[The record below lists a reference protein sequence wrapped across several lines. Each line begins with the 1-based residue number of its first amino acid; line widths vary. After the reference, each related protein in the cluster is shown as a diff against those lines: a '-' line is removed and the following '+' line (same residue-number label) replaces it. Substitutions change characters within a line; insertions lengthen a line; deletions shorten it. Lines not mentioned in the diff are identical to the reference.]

1 MSVNMRMNDGSSGLS
16 RVCAL
21 GAVVLMLSA
30 CAPRVETNGNLPD
43 PERLAEINDGGFSR
57 EEVSEILGSPSSI
70 AVFEGE
76 VWYYI
81 SKRTET
87 LAFFEPE
94 VKDQKVVVI
103 HFDKKGMVSQVQ
115 TLGLEQARSIV
126 PAERET
132 PTAGN
137 ELTLFDQLIGNL
149 GRFNK
154 PSPE

>member
-1 MSVNMRMNDGSSGLS
+1 MSVNMRMNDGSSGLL
-16 RVCAL
+16 RVCAWS
-21 GAVVLMLSA
+21 AVVLMLTA
-30 CAPRVETNGNLPD
+30 CAPRIETSGNLPD
-43 PERLAEINDGGFSR
+43 PERLAEISDGGFGR
-57 EEVSEILGSPSSI
+57 EEVLEVLGSPSSV
-70 AVFEGE
+70 AALEGE

-94 VKDQKVVVI
+94 VSDQQVVI
-103 HFDKKGMVSQVQ
+103 IRFDEKGMVSKVE
-115 TLGLEQARSIV
+115 TLGLEQARAIE

-154 PSPE
+154 

>member
-1 MSVNMRMNDGSSGLS
+1 MSVNMRMKIGSSGLS
-16 RVCAL
+16 RACAWS
-21 GAVVLMLSA
+21 AVVLMLTA
-30 CAPRVETNGNLPD
+30 CAPRVEMNGNLPD
-43 PERLAEINDGGFSR
+43 PERLAEIKDGGFSR
-57 EEVSEILGSPSSI
+57 DEVAEILGSPSSV
-70 AVFEGE
+70 AVLEGE

-87 LAFFEPE
+87 VAFFEPD
-94 VKDQKVVVI
+94 VSDQQVVVI
-103 HFDKKGMVSQVQ
+103 HFDKKGMVSKVQ
-115 TLGLEQARSIV
+115 TLGLEQARTIE

-154 PSPE
+154 PGAK

>member
-1 MSVNMRMNDGSSGLS
+1 MSVNMRMNIGSRGLS
-16 RVCAL
+16 RACAW
-21 GAVVLMLSA
+21 GAVALMLTA
-30 CAPRVETNGNLPD
+30 CAPRVEMNGNLPD
-43 PERLAEINDGGFSR
+43 PERLAEIKDGGFSR
-57 EEVSEILGSPSSI
+57 EEVAEILGSPSSV
-70 AVFEGE
+70 AVLEGE

-87 LAFFEPE
+87 VAFFDPD
-94 VKDQKVVVI
+94 VSDQQVVVI
-103 HFDKKGMVSQVQ
+103 HFDKKGMVSKVQ
-115 TLGLEQARSIV
+115 TLGLEQARTIE

-154 PSPE
+154 PGAK

>member
-1 MSVNMRMNDGSSGLS
+1 MSVNMCINDGSSGLLQA
-16 RVCAL
+16 CAWS
-21 GAVVLMLSA
+21 AVVLMLTA
-30 CAPRVETNGNLPD
+30 CAPRIVTSGNLPD
-43 PERLAEINDGGFSR
+43 PERLAEISDGGFSR
-57 EEVSEILGSPSSI
+57 EEVAEILGSPSSV
-70 AVFEGE
+70 AVLEGE

-87 LAFFEPE
+87 LAFFEPD
-94 VKDQKVVVI
+94 VSAQQVVVI
-103 HFDKKGMVSQVQ
+103 RFDEKGMVSQVQ
-115 TLGLEQARSIV
+115 TLGLEQARTIE

-154 PSPE
+154 PGAK

>member
-1 MSVNMRMNDGSSGLS
+1 MSVNMHMKDGSSGLS
-16 RVCAL
+16 WVCAWS
-21 GAVVLMLSA
+21 AVALMLAA
-30 CAPRVETNGNLPD
+30 CAPRIETSGNLPD
-43 PERLAEINDGGFSR
+43 PERLAEISDGGFSR
-57 EEVSEILGSPSSI
+57 EEVAEILGSPSSV
-70 AVFEGE
+70 AALGGE

-94 VKDQKVVVI
+94 VSDQQVVVI
-103 HFDKKGMVSQVQ
+103 RFDEKGMVSQVQ
-115 TLGLEQARSIV
+115 TLGLEQARTIE

-137 ELTLFDQLIGNL
+137 ELTFFDQLIGNV

-154 PSPE
+154 PGAK

>member
-1 MSVNMRMNDGSSGLS
+1 MSVNMRMNDGSRALS
-16 RVCAL
+16 LLCAW
-21 GAVVLMLSA
+21 GAVVLIMAA
-30 CAPRVETNGNLPD
+30 CAPRIVTSGNLPD
-43 PERLAEINDGGFSR
+43 PERLAEIRDGGFSR
-57 EEVSEILGSPSSI
+57 DEVAEVLGSPSSV
-70 AVFEGE
+70 AMLEGE

-87 LAFFEPE
+87 VAFFEPD
-94 VKDQKVVVI
+94 VSDQQVVI
-103 HFDKKGMVSQVQ
+103 VRFDDKGMVSKVE
-115 TLGLEQARSIV
+115 TLGLEQARAIE

-154 PSPE
+154 